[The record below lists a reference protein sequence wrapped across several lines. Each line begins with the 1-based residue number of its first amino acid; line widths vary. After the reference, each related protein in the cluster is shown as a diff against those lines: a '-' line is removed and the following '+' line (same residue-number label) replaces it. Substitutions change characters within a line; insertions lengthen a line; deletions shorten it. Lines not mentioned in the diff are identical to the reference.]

1 MTTKVNNPPTLE
13 DIPKQTANI
22 FAITPKLTKA
32 VLMKQ
37 FMTIKIIYFF
47 DENPLFI

>member
-1 MTTKVNNPPTLE
+1 MTTKVNKPPTEE
-13 DIPKQTANI
+13 DMPKQTDNM

-32 VLMKQ
+32 VLTKQ
-37 FMTIKIIYFF
+37 FITINIMYFF